1 MGWAF
6 RIHPTC
12 PLRVVKGVLKEAS
25 SPRKRDGE
33 HRAGN
38 PCLPVVFLPRKQ
50 DKKLACL
57 NVQGCND
64 PAKCECVGRLYE
76 WKRCVREWKEVF
88 SRLMYVRMN
97 VGESEYVCL
106 SGCEV

>member
-1 MGWAF
+1 M
-6 RIHPTC
+6 C
-12 PLRVVKGVLKEAS
+12 RVVVTLLS
-25 SPRKRDGE
+25 
-33 HRAGN
+33 
-38 PCLPVVFLPRKQ
+38 V
-50 DKKLACL
+50 
-57 NVQGCND
+57 NVWGD
-64 PAKCECVGRLYE
+64 E